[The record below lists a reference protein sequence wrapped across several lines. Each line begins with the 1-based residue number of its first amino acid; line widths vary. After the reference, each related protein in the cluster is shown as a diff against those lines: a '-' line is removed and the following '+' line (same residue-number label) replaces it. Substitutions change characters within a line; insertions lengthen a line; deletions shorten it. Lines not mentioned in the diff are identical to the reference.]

1 MKSPKALAL
10 LLLLA
15 LAFPAFGQS
24 PPADK
29 EIRAALATWNDRAN
43 RADLDSFM
51 QLFDDS
57 ENLLVVGSAPGEVMK
72 GKTAIRTWLSG
83 LFAHN
88 KFSWDLSNPIID
100 SNGNTAW
107 VFLDGAM
114 TVVNDKG
121 ETHKSPYRFSGVM
134 VKKNG
139 VWKWRMF
146 HGSVPE
152 QEH

>member
-1 MKSPKALAL
+1 MTSPKALIVL
-10 LLLLA
+10 LSLA
-15 LAFPAFGQS
+15 LAFPAFGQKRS
-24 PPADK
+24 TDQ
-29 EIRAALATWNDRAN
+29 EVRTALATWNDRAN
-43 RADLDSFM
+43 KADLVSFM
-51 QLFDDS
+51 ELFDDS
-57 ENLLVVGSAPGEVMK
+57 SDLLVVGSAPGEVMK
-72 GKTAIRTWLSG
+72 GKAAIRNWLSG

-100 SNGNTAW
+100 SSGDTAW

-139 VWKWRMF
+139 AWKWRMF
-146 HGSVPE
+146 HGSIPE